1 VLVRPVKVTLVV
13 LDIPLRTQRLVAV
26 AVAVRVVAVQTA
38 TTHTAMAVSV
48 LSTQLQG
55 QRLVRT

>member
-38 TTHTAMAVSV
+38 TTHTAMVVSV